1 MQGQLEQ
8 SRNWKGAG
16 RTRPLGAGRWREQA
30 GSQIS
35 RLPVCSFLEDPED
48 ELHLLVCLWLRAR
61 GRSTDGPELQREQ
74 EVFRD
79 IKVSRELGT
88 RTH

>member
-1 MQGQLEQ
+1 MSGCGAVA
-8 SRNWKGAG
+8 RAGWKPDFPTPGV
-16 RTRPLGAGRWREQA
+16 L
-30 GSQIS
+30 
-35 RLPVCSFLEDPED
+35 FLEDPED